1 MSDADDAWGAPRRP
15 WWRREG
21 PVDFVAPGEV
31 VWVDER
37 QHWVALAVPALRTLA
52 LLLLLLTGTSAVPLL
67 LAAAATA
74 LWARERLRQG
84 WRAAAV
90 VAVAV
95 CLLALWLSSSPWGFV
110 VGNLLVWAW
119 AADDA
124 LDWWHDRLVVTDKR
138 FYRRHG
144 WVTEHA
150 PSMALQS
157 AVFID
162 VAVSPLDR
170 LLRCGTLRFD
180 SAAQRD
186 APLARFSL
194 VPDVRDV
201 HHKVLELRAG
211 STRPIY

>member
-1 MSDADDAWGAPRRP
+1 MSDGWESPRLP
-15 WWRREG
+15 WWRRPG
-21 PVDFVAPGEV
+21 RTDFVPPGEV
-31 VWVDER
+31 VHVDER
-37 QHWVALAVPALRTLA
+37 QHWVALAVPGVRTLA
-52 LLLLLLTGTSAVPLL
+52 LLLLLLTGASAVPLL
-67 LAAAATA
+67 LAAASTA
-74 LWARERLRQG
+74 VWAHGRLRQS
-84 WRAAAV
+84 WRGAGVLTAGV
-90 VAVAV
+90 CVA
-95 CLLALWLSSSPWGFV
+95 ALWLSSSPGGFV
-110 VGNLLVWAW
+110 LGNLLVWLW

-124 LDWWHDRLVVTDKR
+124 LDWWNDRLVVTDKR

-180 SAAQRD
+180 SAAQKD

-194 VPDVRDV
+194 IPDVREV
-201 HHKVLELRAG
+201 HRAVLELRAG
-211 STRPIY
+211 SSRPIY